1 MTIEI
6 LEGEPLNKDGLR
18 YKYKVRKN
26 YQPFKLKK
34 PKPERPPS
42 PPPLDLTPKARGS
55 ALGKCFLFFFWYLI
69 CAKSN
74 VFQKWDVLETSGF
87 NQIFFRGKYI
97 LIHYFYCNFMIAYK
111 KLKCENKLTI
121 FLVFIT
127 SQE

>member
-1 MTIEI
+1 MSYNLGIITIEI

-55 ALGKCFLFFFWYLI
+55 ALGKCFLFF
-69 CAKSN
+69 S
-74 VFQKWDVLETSGF
+74 
-87 NQIFFRGKYI
+87 FFGI
-97 LIHYFYCNFMIAYK
+97 LYARKAMYFKNGMY
-111 KLKCENKLTI
+111 
-121 FLVFIT
+121 
-127 SQE
+127 